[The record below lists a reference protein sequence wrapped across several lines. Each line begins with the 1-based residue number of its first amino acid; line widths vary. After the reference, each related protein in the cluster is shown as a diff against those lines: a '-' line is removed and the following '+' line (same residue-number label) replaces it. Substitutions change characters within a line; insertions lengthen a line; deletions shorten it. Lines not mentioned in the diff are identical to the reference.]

1 MNFKDPSA
9 KLYKYLLT
17 TNKNTQKSKNNKKI
31 AKTSGLAHGKQAF
44 RPAPSRGFVLGKQA
58 FQPAPS
64 RGLVLGN
71 KVLQNLNKFV
81 VLVGMHAR
89 ASADPQCF
97 VLGCSVE
104 HPYILRFCNTPSLC
118 CRKKKLR
125 GASPRAAIMHFKF
138 SILNFQFLSTPP
150 WRCGRRRSVL
160 PARDPPGGRS
170 SGLSRWP
177 ARGRPGR

>member
-44 RPAPSRGFVLGKQA
+44 QPAPSRGFVLGKQAFQPAPSRGFVLGKQAFQPAPSRGFVLGKQA

-89 ASADPQCF
+89 ASADSQCF

-104 HPYILRFCNTPSLC
+104 HPYILRFSNTPSLG

-125 GASPRAAIMHFKF
+125 GASPRAAIMHYAF
-138 SILNFQFLSTPP
+138 
-150 WRCGRRRSVL
+150 
-160 PARDPPGGRS
+160 
-170 SGLSRWP
+170 
-177 ARGRPGR
+177 